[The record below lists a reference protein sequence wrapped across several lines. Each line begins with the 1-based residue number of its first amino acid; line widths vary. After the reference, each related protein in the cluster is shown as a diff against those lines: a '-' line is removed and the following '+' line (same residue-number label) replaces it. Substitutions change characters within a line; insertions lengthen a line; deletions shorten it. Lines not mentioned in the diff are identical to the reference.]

1 MDEIISGLHVVKW
14 IRTYQ
19 CGQCMNRY
27 VALFFFFLAFFL
39 GKAVTVSYVRIIR
52 EYRKRKEGRGLEQI
66 KAEVI
71 EFELLI

>member
-1 MDEIISGLHVVKW
+1 
-14 IRTYQ
+14 
-19 CGQCMNRY
+19 MNRY